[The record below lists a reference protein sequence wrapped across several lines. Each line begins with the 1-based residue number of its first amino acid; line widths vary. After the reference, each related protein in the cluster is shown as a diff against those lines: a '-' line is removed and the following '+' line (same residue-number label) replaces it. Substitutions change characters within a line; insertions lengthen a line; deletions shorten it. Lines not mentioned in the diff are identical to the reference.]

1 MNFRILIQRVR
12 VREREKEIDLAK
24 LASASDQ
31 VDDAGSE
38 GLEIGFVGRG
48 FLDQTTLHGNSATQP
63 KEFGVA
69 EPLQGPA
76 TLKLALWWL
85 SINVQNGVGGF

>member
-1 MNFRILIQRVR
+1 M
-12 VREREKEIDLAK
+12 DLAK
-24 LASASDQ
+24 LASASDR

-63 KEFGVA
+63 KEFGGSRTAPRPCHPQIGLVVA
-69 EPLQGPA
+69 F
-76 TLKLALWWL
+76 
-85 SINVQNGVGGF
+85 NVQNGVGGFSIFFFFKKKLL